1 MEFGVKAF
9 DQDDRGTSQL
19 IGDFK
24 QSIKINATRNKI
36 KPTATSVLL
45 QGSVRLG
52 FDTIPKLSAEIK

>member
-9 DQDDRGTSQL
+9 DQDDRGKSQL
-19 IGDFK
+19 ISDFK
-24 QSIKINATRNKI
+24 RNITINATRNRI

-45 QGSVRLG
+45 QGNVRPG